1 MHSVSYPETEGLDQL
16 APLDVKPQSL
26 SGLVYDSIRSSIVA
40 KRLAPGT
47 VVSEVSLARRL
58 GVSKTPVREALL
70 RLQSIGLVEQD
81 GGRGLR
87 VVSPSS
93 QGIWEAFEVRMVLE
107 GGLCR
112 SAASLA
118 TSEQLDEI
126 VDAARESRRSAE
138 AGDVNGFRQWDH
150 VFHRAIRAA
159 AGNSHLA
166 RLSEDAVALASVL
179 RERDVPEVQ
188 DAIRCG
194 EQHDDI
200 AGAIAR
206 RDESAAIEASN
217 AHVTFVRDMVLS
229 AFEEQSR
236 SASAAMAHR

>member
-1 MHSVSYPETEGLDQL
+1 MHSVSYPETVGIDQL

-26 SGLVYDSIRSSIVA
+26 SGWVYDSIRSSIVA

-47 VVSEVSLARRL
+47 VVSEVSIARRL

-87 VVSPSS
+87 VIAPSS

-107 GGLCR
+107 GGLCK

-118 TSEQLDEI
+118 SPEQLDEI
-126 VDAARESRRSAE
+126 VHAARESRRFAE
-138 AGDVNGFRQWDH
+138 AGDVHGFRQWDAT
-150 VFHRAIRAA
+150 FHRGISAA

-194 EQHDDI
+194 GQHDEI
-200 AGAIAR
+200 ADALAR
-206 RDESAAIEASN
+206 RDERAAIEASN

-229 AFEEQSR
+229 AFEEQSS
-236 SASAAMAHR
+236 SARGATAHH